1 MSEAAEGGK
10 TKLKADK
17 LIYASHTFPTAADRD
32 EVVQT
37 TSEKVHSVIPDVE
50 YGQPLGVATALQ
62 RTPLAT
68 GFLVRL
74 LATAHSKFLKVTFQ
88 KEKS

>member
-10 TKLKADK
+10 SKLKADK
-17 LIYASHTFPTAADRD
+17 LICVCASHTFPTAADRD

-50 YGQPLGVATALQ
+50 YGQPLGVATAL
-62 RTPLAT
+62 
-68 GFLVRL
+68 
-74 LATAHSKFLKVTFQ
+74 
-88 KEKS
+88 